1 MITVDNLSKSF
12 GARMLFDGV
21 SFSLGFRERAGLVG
35 RNGHGKTTLL
45 RIILGEEQADSGTV
59 VIPRHY
65 RLGHVSQ
72 NLSFNCA
79 SVIEEGCLGLPEA
92 HREEKWQVEK
102 ILYGLGFTDADM
114 VRRPEELSGGF
125 QVRLN
130 LAKTLVSAPNLLLL
144 DEPTNYLDITSI
156 RWLARFLI
164 QWPSELLLITHDRGF
179 MDGVITHT
187 VGLHRGKARKIA
199 GGTDKFYAQI
209 IRDEEIY
216 EKTRMNDERR
226 RKEIEVF
233 ISRFRAKARLGSLV
247 QSRVKLLEK
256 QDRRDKLEKIKTL
269 DFSFNEAPFPGK
281 YVLTAQGITF
291 SYGGQ
296 EPWLIRDFDLT
307 IARGDRVCVIG
318 RNGRGKSTML
328 RLLTGELTPA
338 GGSVSPNPNTKPG
351 YYAQTNMHVL
361 RPTLSIEDE
370 VLSANPSGDRQAARN
385 ICGAMLFEGDDAL
398 KKIAVLSGG
407 EKSRVLL
414 ARILSTPANILFLD
428 EPTNHL
434 DMESCDALLAALDNF
449 DGAVVMVTH
458 NEMFLHALAT
468 RIVVF
473 QGGNAVVHEG
483 SYQNFLERIG
493 WEEEEASPAA
503 RAGSPSQ
510 DSAPNKKEIRRL
522 RSLVITRRSKALKPL
537 ETKISGLEKA
547 IASQEEELAAVNR
560 ELIEASRQGLSARI
574 QELSIRAHDLTART
588 ESHYAELDEITG
600 RHEDETRRFDEELA
614 ALGDA

>member
-35 RNGHGKTTLL
+35 RNGHGKTTLF

-65 RLGHVSQ
+65 RVGHVSQ
-72 NLSFNCA
+72 VLTFSES
-79 SVIEEGCLGLPEA
+79 SVIEEGCRGLPEA
-92 HREEKWQVEK
+92 HRDEKWQVEK
-102 ILYGLGFTDADM
+102 ILSGLGFTAADM
-114 VRRPEELSGGF
+114 QKAPRELSGGF

-130 LAKTLVSAPNLLLL
+130 LAKSLVSTPNLLLL

-156 RWLARFLI
+156 RWLARFLN
-164 QWPSELLLITHDRGF
+164 QWQSELLLITHDRGF

-187 VGLHRGKARKIA
+187 IGLHRGKARKIA
-199 GGTDKFYAQI
+199 GGTDKFYTQI
-209 IRDEEIY
+209 IKDEEIY
-216 EKTRMNDERR
+216 EKTRVNDERR

-247 QSRVKLLEK
+247 QSRVKALEK
-256 QDRRDKLEKIKTL
+256 QEKQNKLKKIKTL
-269 DFSFNEAPFPGK
+269 DFAFREAPFPGK
-281 YVLTAQGITF
+281 YTLTAQGITF
-291 SYGGQ
+291 SYSGG
-296 EPWLIRDFDLT
+296 EPWLINGFDLT
-307 IARGDRVCVIG
+307 IGRNDRVCVIG
-318 RNGRGKSTML
+318 RNGRGKSTLL
-328 RLLTGELTPA
+328 RLMTGDLAPA
-338 GGSVSPNPNTKPG
+338 AGEVSLNPNTRMG

-361 RPTLSIEDE
+361 RPTMTIEDE
-370 VLSANPSGDRQAARN
+370 VLSVVPSGERQAARN

-414 ARILSTPANILFLD
+414 ARILAAPANILILD

-468 RIVVF
+468 RIVAF
-473 QGGNAVVHEG
+473 QGGKAQVHEG
-483 SYQNFLERIG
+483 TYQDFLGKIG
-493 WEEEEASPAA
+493 WEEESAAADRDGSSSSEAALN
-503 RAGSPSQ
+503 R
-510 DSAPNKKEIRRL
+510 KELRRIR
-522 RSLVITRRSKALKPL
+522 SDIVTRRSRTLKPL
-537 ETKISGLEKA
+537 EKRIGAL
-547 IASQEEELAAVNR
+547 EEEIAAAETELAETNR
-560 ELIEASRQGLSARI
+560 LLIEASRLGEGARI
-574 QELSIRAHDLTART
+574 QELSIRAHDLSSRA
-588 ESHYAELDEITG
+588 ESLYADLDEATC